1 MNIYE
6 DYFTNRDSGIQN
18 SIQALR
24 EININFFY
32 SPAHMEEL
40 AVIFRQENDFNKA
53 KKYVYDRM
61 VNISKLTLNS
71 EFLPSDSCI
80 ISKKE
85 HPHICFERV
94 IKYYGAT
101 LFAEEN
107 EKFIFSAKNNN
118 TLKEYFKNDNVSG
131 IRTFEDI
138 QRYFEINTKE
148 LNNYEPED
156 LFKSTKVIS
165 AFNYIIKDYGFS
177 FDTLEKWE
185 NINAS
190 HRKIESIISLLYN
203 FLEKIGYKAESIKK
217 IRSRMH
223 DVSHGIYGT
232 ASDMLV
238 TGDQKF
244 YEKTKAIYKLLEIP
258 TIVFNK
264 SEFKQYATSIQV
276 I

>member
-1 MNIYE
+1 MYTIEWWIY
-6 DYFTNRDSGIQN
+6 Q
-18 SIQALR
+18 
-24 EININFFY
+24 
-32 SPAHMEEL
+32 
-40 AVIFRQENDFNKA
+40 
-53 KKYVYDRM
+53 
-61 VNISKLTLNS
+61 
-71 EFLPSDSCI
+71 
-80 ISKKE
+80 
-85 HPHICFERV
+85 
-94 IKYYGAT
+94 
-101 LFAEEN
+101 
-107 EKFIFSAKNNN
+107 KFIFSAKNNN